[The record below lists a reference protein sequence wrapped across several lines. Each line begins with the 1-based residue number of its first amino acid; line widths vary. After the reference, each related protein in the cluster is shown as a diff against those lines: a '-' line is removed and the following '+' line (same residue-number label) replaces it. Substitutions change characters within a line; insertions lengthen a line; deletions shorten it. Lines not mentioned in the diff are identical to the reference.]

1 MIQAFH
7 YTVTCTNMICFPSS
21 VWTEE
26 YDTVFNNSC
35 TYHMTT
41 WGGMRPFW
49 WPIRRPINVSDK
61 VSNQW
66 NMKLPMQYN
75 GLAALPK
82 RLSSTKAMPWMYWPI
97 TQNQYF
103 VKKKKK
109 KKKVTLSHR
118 FKTSWDP
125 MIKHILD
132 IVTTPRVVLIIYQP
146 WIIKAHASFELYLS
160 EGQFGISVMVEAL
173 GCNCWRR
180 HLICLIAK

>member
-7 YTVTCTNMICFPSS
+7 YMVTCTNRICFPSS

-35 TYHMTT
+35 TYQMTT

-49 WPIRRPINVSDK
+49 WPVRRPINVSDK

-66 NMKLPMQYN
+66 NMKLLMLYI

-97 TQNQYF
+97 TQNQYV
-103 VKKKKK
+103 VKKKKSNP
-109 KKKVTLSHR
+109 VAQIQNLMRSDD
-118 FKTSWDP
+118 KTS
-125 MIKHILD
+125 
-132 IVTTPRVVLIIYQP
+132 
-146 WIIKAHASFELYLS
+146 
-160 EGQFGISVMVEAL
+160 FGY
-173 GCNCWRR
+173 CNCLPSCVNYISTVNNQSSCFFWALFKRR
-180 HLICLIAK
+180 AIWYFGHGRGPWV